1 MSSFKKVFN
10 IILHDAEKLALEAL
24 MRIAKDHPKTKM
36 VFDSVK
42 NAQCRKLH
50 FHNWENVLLGVKF
63 VHEAV
68 TCPNMRDTAIVA
80 ILFKDYS
87 FNPFSPAHK
96 FHSAHLCFDLLSEV
110 LSISKGISE
119 DIKRAILRVEP
130 PKLRSK
136 KLSDLDKIVMDVS
149 FIRLA
154 STSGVFWDI
163 TKLLLREKSLPETQ
177 KSFEIRAR
185 YFRQNFPATL
195 SLNTLPI
202 FVSGFAEPYED
213 MARANI
219 KGFLAACKA
228 GTLR

>member
-68 TCPNMRDTAIVA
+68 TCPHMRDTAIVA

-87 FNPFSPAHK
+87 FNPFSPVHK
-96 FHSAHLCFDLLSEV
+96 LHSAHLCFDLLSEV
-110 LSISKGISE
+110 LLISKGISE

-163 TKLLLREKSLPETQ
+163 TKLLLKEKGLPETP
-177 KSFEIRAR
+177 KSFNIRAR
-185 YFRQNFPATL
+185 YFTQNFPMTL
-195 SLNTLPI
+195 SQNPLPI
-202 FVSGFAEPYED
+202 FLSESAQPYQD
-213 MARANI
+213 MARVNI
-219 KGFLAACKA
+219 KAFLRACKT
-228 GTLR
+228 GNFQ